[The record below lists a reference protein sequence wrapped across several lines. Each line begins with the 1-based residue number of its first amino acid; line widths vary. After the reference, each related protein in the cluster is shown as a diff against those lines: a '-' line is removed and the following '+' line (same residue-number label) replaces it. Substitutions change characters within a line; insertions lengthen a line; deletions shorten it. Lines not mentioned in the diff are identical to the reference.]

1 MGGFGDE
8 PFSYSMGTIGSFPE
22 GECGETERGA
32 DHLPHVMLRLRMSG
46 GRLKLPLTLYD
57 VYSYFV
63 QASDYSAVPHN
74 GGPG

>member
-8 PFSYSMGTIGSFPE
+8 PFSSSMGTIGSFPE
-22 GECGETERGA
+22 GECGETKRGA

-57 VYSYFV
+57 VYS
-63 QASDYSAVPHN
+63 
-74 GGPG
+74 